1 MPTAWKISQI
11 CKYSRPFKSHL
22 PPWGHMQ
29 QPVYTASQPYLILKR
44 AKIATL
50 RAPGAITG
58 AGQHVKQEVVL
69 LSRPSVSSSGSAWL
83 LLFLYPTALTTT
95 TTSAAAAAAAAAM
108 LADSMLITLGGCN
121 SRLLRLVTGALI
133 WVSRMGQ
140 LGGQVM
146 VWETAHAG
154 AIKAG
159 EHTRFTGKCSSCH
172 FRSCINSQRLP
183 RSHRSH
189 WRVISRLNSPHQDR
203 EADGAVIHGCACN
216 AAFSCT

>member
-1 MPTAWKISQI
+1 MPAAWKISQI

-22 PPWGHMQ
+22 PPRGHMQ

-58 AGQHVKQEVVL
+58 ARQHVTREVVL

-83 LLFLYPTALTTT
+83 LLFLSATALT
-95 TTSAAAAAAAAAM
+95 TTSAAAAAATM
-108 LADSMLITLGGCN
+108 LADSMLITLGSCN

-133 WVSRMGQ
+133 WASGIRQ
-140 LGGQVM
+140 LGRQVM

-154 AIKAG
+154 AIKTG
-159 EHTRFTGKCSSCH
+159 EHTRFWHHGKMLVLS
-172 FRSCINSQRLP
+172 L
-183 RSHRSH
+183 
-189 WRVISRLNSPHQDR
+189 
-203 EADGAVIHGCACN
+203 
-216 AAFSCT
+216 